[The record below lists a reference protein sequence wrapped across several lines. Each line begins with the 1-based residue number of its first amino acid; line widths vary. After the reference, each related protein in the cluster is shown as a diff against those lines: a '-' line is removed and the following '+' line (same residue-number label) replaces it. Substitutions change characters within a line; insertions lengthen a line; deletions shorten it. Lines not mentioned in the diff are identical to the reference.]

1 MRRHRRAARRKA
13 RGRVGSPRKAGQRK
27 PSGDLRILVDG
38 GSPRLLAHRALT
50 IDPTLAAVDLDGLA
64 PMAQARDRRASYP
77 LGVLL
82 LRREISSLQHYAG
95 RRYLGLF
102 MAGVRGVGTPSILAC
117 LVSLSRGS
125 HGNGFDSPIAELDIK
140 ARADYLAARRLLDQ
154 ARAAAWPRSSTR
166 SPSTNSV
173 SSIAR
178 SSLNSGLGSTS
189 SLSTSDQR
197 MSEPLR
203 GAPGDRPRPRVRRA
217 SPGPR

>member
-13 RGRVGSPRKAGQRK
+13 RGRVGRPRKAGQRK

-77 LGVLL
+77 LGVLI

-154 ARAAAWPRSSTR
+154 ARDGVAQVADAVAIYEFCLVDRAQLAKLRLGLDNLVEHFRSADERAAARS
-166 SPSTNSV
+166 
-173 SSIAR
+173 A
-178 SSLNSGLGSTS
+178 G
-189 SLSTSDQR
+189 
-197 MSEPLR
+197 
-203 GAPGDRPRPRVRRA
+203 
-217 SPGPR
+217 